1 MDWLFYLFLTAIFYV
16 YRLVSLKSRTEQERI
31 GSTPVFFSTLGFFAI
46 FEFVFADS
54 LFRLPLFH
62 ILGLIFSFVYA
73 FTIYIYLRNL
83 KKEVEVIFEK
93 LVKQSQGKVS
103 VLTFMQR
110 TNMTKDEAMDYLDGK
125 LRQLPGI
132 TYETL
137 GNIYYEFDRW

>member
-16 YRLVSLKSRTEQERI
+16 YRLLSLKSKTEQERI

-62 ILGLIFSFVYA
+62 ILGLILSCIYA
-73 FTIYIYLRNL
+73 LTIYFYLRNL
-83 KKEVEVIFEK
+83 KKDIEAIFEK

-110 TNMTKDEAMDYLDGK
+110 TNMTKDEATDYLDGK
-125 LRQLPGI
+125 LQKLPGI